1 MHRLVY
7 LTALLIAIGQGQ
19 TSREIDSL
27 QKVVQDRNTPDT
39 TQLTAYIVLAK
50 LYLNIEPDTALEYAR
65 KAFPL
70 AQRVKDTRKQALT
83 LYYQA
88 AAFYYLNAQ
97 DRSGRLLAKAESLLS
112 KTAADTGLKVQM
124 LNLKALLAETQGAQ
138 VEAKAYYEKA
148 LELSQTSSSIP
159 LRCLSLINLAEFYLH
174 LQLYELAEEYI
185 QQAIQLARQYK
196 LSEYERNAL
205 KTLYLI
211 RIRQGKLQE
220 ALAIQKEI
228 LAIARGS
235 GIPEWIKDAY
245 GFAITAAIQ
254 SKAFQSQADSLLLEA
269 QAALAPH
276 PRLWAELLNWVAAE
290 GFSAVGA
297 LTRAKDLYQN
307 ALAIAES
314 EKDTALAIQTLLNLA
329 GIYTRQALYPQAM
342 EHLLKARR
350 MAEERNDTTLIP
362 LIWTN
367 LGEIYVEQEEWQK
380 ALEAFSQAANYALVA
395 RDRSLP
401 HKIAAN
407 LAVVYAKLGQYDN
420 ARNLLHESKI
430 LAEEAEDWHSAANT
444 YLNLARMDLDQ
455 NLLDSALT
463 DLKEAQR
470 YAQKSG
476 DPYMLANV
484 SLLRGEILLKKSA
497 YTQAAHEYEKARQLL
512 EPLEAYST
520 LAEVYDKLIYIYGQL
535 RQYDKAYALFGPLLE
550 ATKRLSNE
558 ENARA
563 LTRMEL
569 EYQHQKENEARR
581 RELEAEKLRAE
592 KARQITWVII
602 ISATLILIAAG
613 IILWIQYQAN
623 KREKEINAELAARNR
638 LIEEQKALLE
648 EKNEALER
656 AKRDIEESILYAR
669 RIQMAILP
677 DLTPFYERFP
687 ESFVLYLPRDV
698 VSGDFYYFHPI
709 SPYESLLAVADCT
722 GHGVPGAFMS
732 MIGTTLLNR
741 IAQEEGPKDPA
752 FLLQRLDEELA
763 LTLHQTLSQEK
774 IKDGMDIALCLI
786 DSQKHTLRFAGARR
800 PLFVFTQ
807 DGEFI
812 ELKGSRRSIG
822 GDILQR
828 EIPFESHTLTLQ
840 AHTSFYLFTDGIVD
854 QFGWETQPD
863 TPPRRC
869 KFMNRRLRE
878 LLSTIR
884 TLPAHL
890 QKQRIEDAL
899 AAWRGDIE
907 QIDDICIVGVRYI
920 A

>member
-1 MHRLVY
+1 MY
-7 LTALLIAIGQGQ
+7 LAALFLAIGQGQ
-19 TSREIDSL
+19 TSQEIDSL
-27 QKVVQDRNTPDT
+27 QKVAQARKTPDT
-39 TQLTAYIVLAK
+39 TRLSAYITLAK
-50 LYLNIEPDTALEYAR
+50 LYLNIEPGSALEYAR
-65 KAFPL
+65 KALPL
-70 AQRVKDTRKQALT
+70 AQKLKDIRRQALS

-88 AAFYYLNAQ
+88 AALYYLSAY
-97 DRSGRLLAKAESLLS
+97 DRSGKLLTQAESLLA
-112 KTAADTGLKVQM
+112 KTPVDTGLKVQM
-124 LNLKALLAETQGAQ
+124 LNLKAFLAETQGAQ
-138 VEAKAYYEKA
+138 IEAKAYYEKA
-148 LELSQTSSSIP
+148 LELSQASSSIP

-185 QQAIQLARQYK
+185 QQAIQLAQQHK

-211 RIRQGKLQE
+211 RLRQGNSPE
-220 ALAIQKEI
+220 ALAIQKQI
-228 LAIARGS
+228 LAIARRS
-235 GIPEWIKDAY
+235 GITEWIKDAY
-245 GFAITAAIQ
+245 GFAITAAIK
-254 SKAFQSQADSLLLEA
+254 SETFQSQVDSLLQEA
-269 QAALAPH
+269 QAILSPH
-276 PRLWAELLNWVAAE
+276 PRLWAELLNWVAAD
-290 GFSAVGA
+290 GFSTVGA
-297 LTRAKDLYQN
+297 LTRAKDLYQT
-307 ALAIAES
+307 ALTIAEN
-314 EKDTALAIQTLLNLA
+314 EKDTALAIEILLNLA
-329 GIYTRQALYPQAM
+329 TIYTRQALYPQAM

-350 MAEERNDTTLIP
+350 MAEERNDTTRIP

-380 ALEAFSQAANYALVA
+380 ALEAYSQAANYALLA
-395 RDRSLP
+395 RDPSLP
-401 HKIAAN
+401 HKIATN
-407 LAVVYAKLGQYDN
+407 LAVAYAKLGQYDN
-420 ARNLLHESKI
+420 ARNLLRESKI
-430 LAEEAEDWHSAANT
+430 LAEEAEDWRSAANT

-455 NLLDSALT
+455 NRLDSALA

-470 YAQKSG
+470 YAEKSG
-476 DPYMLANV
+476 DPYTIANIF
-484 SLLRGEILLKKSA
+484 LLRGEILLKKA
-497 YTQAAHEYEKARQLL
+497 NYPQAARAYEKARELL

-520 LAEVYDKLIYIYGQL
+520 LAEVYEKLIYIYGQL
-535 RQYDKAYALFGPLLE
+535 RQYDKAYVLFRPLLE

-569 EYQHQKENEARR
+569 EYQHQKEKAAQERA
-581 RELEAEKLRAE
+581 LEAEKLRAE
-592 KARQITWVII
+592 KARQITWII
-602 ISATLILIAAG
+602 ILSAALILLAAG
-613 IILWIQYQAN
+613 IVLWVQYQAN

-677 DLTPFYERFP
+677 DLTSFYERFP
-687 ESFVLYLPRDV
+687 HSFVLYLPRDV

-709 SPYESLLAVADCT
+709 SPQESLLAVADCT

-732 MIGTTLLNR
+732 MIGTTLLSR

-786 DSQKHTLRFAGARR
+786 DTQKHILRFAGARR
-800 PLFVFTQ
+800 PLFVFTPE
-807 DGEFI
+807 GEFI

-822 GDILQR
+822 GDLLQR
-828 EIPFESHTLTLQ
+828 EIPFESHTLTLPPNT
-840 AHTSFYLFTDGIVD
+840 AFYLFTDGIVD
-854 QFGWETQPD
+854 QFGWERQAGS
-863 TPPRRC
+863 PPRRC

-878 LLSTIR
+878 LLSQVR
-884 TLPAHL
+884 TLPADH
-890 QKQRIEDAL
+890 QKQRIEEAL
-899 AAWRGDIE
+899 TAWRGDIE
-907 QIDDICIVGVRYI
+907 QIDDICIVGVRYM